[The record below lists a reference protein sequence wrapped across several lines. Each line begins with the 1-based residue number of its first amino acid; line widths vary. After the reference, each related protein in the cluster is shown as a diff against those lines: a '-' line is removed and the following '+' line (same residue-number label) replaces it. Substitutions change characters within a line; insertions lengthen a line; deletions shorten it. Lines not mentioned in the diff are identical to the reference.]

1 MTSRIRHVAAVAL
14 VGLLVATAG
23 CSMLGGGSQSN
34 LLLVNDDDTSH
45 DVAVEIVDGDETV
58 YTEETSVDGETDTEL
73 SSFDESGEYTLYV
86 TVDGRETQLT
96 YEFSGDDTV
105 SIGIDN
111 DGNVF
116 MG

>member
-1 MTSRIRHVAAVAL
+1 MTTRIRQVAVVAV

-23 CSMLGGGSQSN
+23 CGMLGGGSQSN
-34 LLLVNDDDTSH
+34 LLLVNNDETSH
-45 DVAVEIVDGDETV
+45 DVAVEIVDGDDTV
-58 YTEETSVDGETDTEL
+58 YTAETSVDGETDTEL
-73 SSFDESGEYTLYV
+73 SSFGESGEYTVLV
-86 TVDGRETQLT
+86 TVDERETQLS
-96 YEFSGDDTV
+96 YDFESDGTV